1 MLYCQRFFSEKSLHS
16 IARIA
21 VSPAKTPPISPG
33 PMPPALIGLGNH
45 AVSPQI
51 MYPFATRQS
60 FWCLTETCQLPVR
73 LLSSLRGVI
82 SLNRSSVA
90 SQSFRSAL
98 KGFELLFFLIPRPI
112 LILSSLL
119 G

>member
-1 MLYCQRFFSEKSLHS
+1 MLYCQRFFSEKPLDS

-21 VSPAKTPPISPG
+21 VSPAKTPPLSPG
-33 PMPPALIGLGNH
+33 PMQPARLGFGHH

-60 FWCLTETCQLPVR
+60 FWCLTETCQLPVM

-82 SLNRSSVA
+82 SLKRSSVA
-90 SQSFRSAL
+90 SQSFNRAL
-98 KGFELLFFLIPRPI
+98 NGFELLFC
-112 LILSSLL
+112 
-119 G
+119 

>member
-1 MLYCQRFFSEKSLHS
+1 MLYCQRFFSEKSLDS

-33 PMPPALIGLGNH
+33 PIPPALIGLGNH

-60 FWCLTETCQLPVR
+60 FWGLTEPCQVPVG
-73 LLSSLRGVI
+73 LLSSLGVVI
-82 SLNRSSVA
+82 LLNRSSVA
-90 SQSFRSAL
+90 AQSFRRAL
-98 KGFELLFFLIPRPI
+98 KGSELRV
-112 LILSSLL
+112 S
-119 G
+119 